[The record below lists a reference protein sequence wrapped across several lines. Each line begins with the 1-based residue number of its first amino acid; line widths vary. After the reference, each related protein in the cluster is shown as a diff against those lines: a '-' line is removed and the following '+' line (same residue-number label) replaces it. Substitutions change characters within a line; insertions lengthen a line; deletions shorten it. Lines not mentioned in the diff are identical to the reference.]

1 MLLAFELSM
10 PGVNSWNGR
19 WSGEQKPHVKVLNVG
34 AKCLAKPG
42 RYGYDF
48 GDGWRAS
55 VTVREV
61 DGKTARKLRRE
72 SAGFCGYDWMCDE
85 IRFDGRIKTLAERT
99 AARMPNQ
106 RMSGPAVAERGKS

>member
-1 MLLAFELSM
+1 MLMMFELSM

-19 WSGEQKPHVKVLNVG
+19 WSRAAKRHVKVLHVG
-34 AKCLAKPG
+34 KGSLAKPG
-42 RYGYDF
+42 LYGYDF

-72 SAGFCGYDWMCDE
+72 SDGFCGYDWMCAE
-85 IRFDGRIKTLAERT
+85 ILFHGRILTLAERK
-99 AARMPNQ
+99 
-106 RMSGPAVAERGKS
+106 AERMHNTKVIGGTP